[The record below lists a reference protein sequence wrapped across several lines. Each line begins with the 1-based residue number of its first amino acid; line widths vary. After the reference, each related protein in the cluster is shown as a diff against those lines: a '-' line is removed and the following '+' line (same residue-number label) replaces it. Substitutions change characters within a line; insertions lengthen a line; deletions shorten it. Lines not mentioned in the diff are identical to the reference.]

1 MLLQSNLLSQELSTS
16 SRLIADL
23 TSPKTT
29 SQFNNNFNNNR
40 CDQINYLIEA
50 TTISSMRES
59 KPMAIESLKN
69 MSQHPVENAWKLI
82 NFCDKKRCIFG
93 AAPAEVVHCLQ
104 HGLFLYLF
112 KCMFLQR
119 KLNKSGRKR
128 SLLIT
133 AKSNQKKENNWD

>member
-1 MLLQSNLLSQELSTS
+1 
-16 SRLIADL
+16 
-23 TSPKTT
+23 
-29 SQFNNNFNNNR
+29 
-40 CDQINYLIEA
+40 
-50 TTISSMRES
+50 MRES

-133 AKSNQKKENNWD
+133 AKSNQKKKTIGTNQRNKNMNIDETVASSIEDGFVNRVCENVVPESV